1 MDTKTISVTISD
13 IHSDGPA
20 LAAACDLA
28 RREAAH
34 LDVFCIGVDPVRYA
48 DMPSGSIM
56 MMDGGHE
63 EAATQSKALAVW
75 AQSML
80 PADLDRHSVQSVV
93 ISQLG
98 LDLTVARLSRYS
110 DLVVAAK
117 PSGKGHS
124 AWQVAVL
131 DAALFG
137 SKGPVLIVPD
147 AGCDLSKPAQ
157 RVMIAWNES
166 DEALS
171 AIRKSLPMLRAASH
185 VDVVQVDP
193 PHHSSERSDP
203 GGAVSLYLSRHGVKA
218 EVSILARSLPRVSDV
233 LMRFAREQGV
243 EAIVMGGYGHSRL
256 REALLG
262 GTTRDM
268 LEKLTI
274 PVLMAH

>member
-1 MDTKTISVTISD
+1 MDIKTISVTISD

-20 LAAACDLA
+20 LVAACDLA

-56 MMDGGHE
+56 MMDGGHD
-63 EAATQSKALAVW
+63 EAEAQSKALAAW
-75 AQSML
+75 AYSVL

-117 PSGKGHS
+117 PYGKGHS

-147 AGCDLSKPAQ
+147 GACDLSKTAD

-171 AIRKSLPMLRAASH
+171 AIRKSLRMLRAARH
-185 VDVVQVDP
+185 VDVVQVNP
-193 PHHSSERSDP
+193 PSHSTERSDP
-203 GGAVSLYLSRHGVKA
+203 GGAVSLFLARHGVKA

-233 LMRFAREQGV
+233 LLRFAREHGV

-274 PVLMAH
+274 PILMAH